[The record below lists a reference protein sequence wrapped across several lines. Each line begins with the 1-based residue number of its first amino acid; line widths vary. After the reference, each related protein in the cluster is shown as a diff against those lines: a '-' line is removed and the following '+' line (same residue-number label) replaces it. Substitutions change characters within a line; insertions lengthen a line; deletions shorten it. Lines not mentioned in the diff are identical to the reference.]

1 MRGPAPQVGRGDAAT
16 AAAAPLS
23 RLGRNSYNEAF
34 IMASDPLEGFHEVNL
49 ASPTTPDLLGVN
61 EPGTQEQTT
70 SPSVIYRP
78 HPSVVSTPIQPNT
91 LDVSDLPTQP
101 VYSSPRQLNCGEVSG
116 VSINVT
122 DAVLCSTSG
131 PQSGSFNHS
140 NARKESNNVERELL
154 QGTTAADVAEGN
166 EDIFG
171 LSTDSLSHLRSP
183 SVLEVR
189 EKGYERLKEELA
201 KAQRELKL
209 KDEEC
214 ERLSKVRDQLGQ
226 ELEELTASLF
236 EEAHKMV
243 KEANVK
249 QAAAEKQLKE
259 AQGKIDVLQAEV
271 AALKTLVLSTS
282 PTSPTKE
289 FQSGGRTPFK
299 KGHARNKSTSSA
311 MGGSH
316 QDLTMMQPIVK
327 DCKEADLSLY
337 NDFRS
342 WKDEPTMDRTCP
354 FLDKIYREDIFPCL
368 TFSKSELASAVLE
381 AVENNTLSIEPV
393 GLQPVRFVKAS
404 AVECGGPKKCALSGQ
419 SKSCKHRIK
428 LGDSSSY
435 YYISPFCRYRITS
448 VCNFFTYIRYIQQGL
463 LKQQDGQDVNGT
475 LENPLMDTSL
485 LEEFISSD
493 IEFGTLQRQLP
504 DSPPDSGSEPY
515 SPPQLQTPWCDAL
528 RPSGLQPPLTCP
540 SVVAPSKLPCR
551 FMEPYSDPNATGYPC
566 TISQSCCLKTENTV
580 EAPNQTI
587 AIEQS
592 QSDRSK
598 KTFHPVKVDLPGD
611 QITKVTLG
619 RLHFSET
626 TANNMRKKG
635 KPNPD
640 QRYFMLVVGL
650 YAVSQDQ
657 FYLLSANVSEKI
669 IVRASNPGQFENDSD
684 VLWQRGCVPETIAYH
699 GQVGINTDAPDEAL
713 VVCGNAKVMGRVM
726 HPSDSRA
733 KQNIR
738 EVDTNEQ
745 LRRITQMRLVEY
757 DYKPEFASV
766 MGIKDTHETGIIA
779 QEVKRLL
786 PEAVREVGDVA
797 CNDGEKIENFLM
809 VDKDQIFMENVGA
822 VKQLCKLTNNLEV
835 RIEELEQWNRKLA
848 RLKRM
853 NSLKSTVSEE
863 SKVSLSEI
871 RKFPLE
877 DMVMEYFGILEM
889 IFDEA
894 RNKSD
899 MLPKRDP
906 LKKPGGKPD
915 LGKPDL
921 GNDWIDTTISSI
933 QILET
938 QQSIDN
944 RYCSKNLQ
952 CSSGN
957 YSYVIP
963 INKHTPMDVEISLEI
978 KDGKAYSLPKGRTAI
993 IWTHQSHGRQHIWA
1007 LPVAKLYDS
1016 AYSFRVAVPG
1026 FASCS
1031 TDRYF
1036 AGMFFTDYYFYFYRQ
1051 CN

>member
-1 MRGPAPQVGRGDAAT
+1 MENWGREREETESQNEWDCKGTAKGRYRASNPGQFETDSDVLWQRGQVPEAIAYHGRVGINTDAPDEALVVCGNAKVMGRVMHPSDSRAKQNIREVRPLRCSGHSCALQRVGI
-16 AAAAPLS
+16 AAPT
-23 RLGRNSYNEAF
+23 REAAPVDTNE
-34 IMASDPLEGFHEVNL
+34 
-49 ASPTTPDLLGVN
+49 
-61 EPGTQEQTT
+61 
-70 SPSVIYRP
+70 
-78 HPSVVSTPIQPNT
+78 
-91 LDVSDLPTQP
+91 
-101 VYSSPRQLNCGEVSG
+101 QL
-116 VSINVT
+116 
-122 DAVLCSTSG
+122 
-131 PQSGSFNHS
+131 
-140 NARKESNNVERELL
+140 R
-154 QGTTAADVAEGN
+154 
-166 EDIFG
+166 
-171 LSTDSLSHLRSP
+171 
-183 SVLEVR
+183 
-189 EKGYERLKEELA
+189 
-201 KAQRELKL
+201 
-209 KDEEC
+209 
-214 ERLSKVRDQLGQ
+214 
-226 ELEELTASLF
+226 
-236 EEAHKMV
+236 
-243 KEANVK
+243 
-249 QAAAEKQLKE
+249 
-259 AQGKIDVLQAEV
+259 
-271 AALKTLVLSTS
+271 
-282 PTSPTKE
+282 
-289 FQSGGRTPFK
+289 
-299 KGHARNKSTSSA
+299 
-311 MGGSH
+311 
-316 QDLTMMQPIVK
+316 
-327 DCKEADLSLY
+327 
-337 NDFRS
+337 
-342 WKDEPTMDRTCP
+342 
-354 FLDKIYREDIFPCL
+354 
-368 TFSKSELASAVLE
+368 
-381 AVENNTLSIEPV
+381 
-393 GLQPVRFVKAS
+393 
-404 AVECGGPKKCALSGQ
+404 
-419 SKSCKHRIK
+419 
-428 LGDSSSY
+428 
-435 YYISPFCRYRITS
+435 RITQMRLVEYDYKPEFAS
-448 VCNFFTYIRYIQQGL
+448 VMGIKDTHET
-463 LKQQDGQDVNGT
+463 GQDVHGA
-475 LENPLMDTSL
+475 LENPMVDTSL
-485 LEEFISSD
+485 LEELISSD
-493 IEFGTLQRQLP
+493 IEFGTLQSQLP
-504 DSPPDSGSEPY
+504 DSPPDSGSEPC
-515 SPPQLQTPWCDAL
+515 SPPQLQTTVKDCAAEVQEYDSDGQNAAL
-528 RPSGLQPPLTCP
+528 EKCCQALTWQPYQTSQWNSLFD
-540 SVVAPSKLPCR
+540 SNYEKLPAVGYHIVTDKGFNFSTADDAFVCQKKNHFQITVHIR
-551 FMEPYSDPNATGYPC
+551 ITGHPKYVK
-566 TISQSCCLKTENTV
+566 TQQGRKLIEKFYLKAYGIKV
-580 EAPNQTI
+580 EAPNEI
-587 AIEQS
+587 VAIEQS

-669 IVRASNPGQFENDSD
+669 IVRASNPGQFETDSD
-684 VLWQRGCVPETIAYH
+684 VLWQRGQVPEAIAYH
-699 GQVGINTDAPDEAL
+699 GRVGINTDAPDEAL

-848 RLKRM
+848 RLKRI

-863 SKVSLSEI
+863 SKVRYLWLGCSLIVVTQVVKVISEAIEGKPDFVCLSKTKESCSVKIFRVTIIALIAIMALCALTIWSLYLLSIRDSRFEKQPVYSNISSSVPVSPATTTTALQSESTVSQTTQPTSRIPEVNFCDILPCDKVYCCPIHHPKVKSLSYE
-871 RKFPLE
+871 KNNAKE
-877 DMVMEYFGILEM
+877 K
-889 IFDEA
+889 

-899 MLPKRDP
+899 LLPKRDP
-906 LKKPGGKPD
+906 LKKPGGR
-915 LGKPDL
+915 PDL

-938 QQSIDN
+938 QQSIDK

-963 INKHTPMDVEISLEI
+963 INKYMPTDVEISLEI
-978 KDGKAYSLPKGRTAI
+978 NTTEPLIIFLCKVTFGNYCSHYSSSQNTRKNFQET
-993 IWTHQSHGRQHIWA
+993 TQGRQHIWA
-1007 LPVAKLYDS
+1007 LPVARLYDS

>member
-1 MRGPAPQVGRGDAAT
+1 MDVVGE
-16 AAAAPLS
+16 
-23 RLGRNSYNEAF
+23 NEA
-34 IMASDPLEGFHEVNL
+34 
-49 ASPTTPDLLGVN
+49 
-61 EPGTQEQTT
+61 
-70 SPSVIYRP
+70 
-78 HPSVVSTPIQPNT
+78 
-91 LDVSDLPTQP
+91 
-101 VYSSPRQLNCGEVSG
+101 
-116 VSINVT
+116 
-122 DAVLCSTSG
+122 
-131 PQSGSFNHS
+131 
-140 NARKESNNVERELL
+140 L
-154 QGTTAADVAEGN
+154 QK
-166 EDIFG
+166 F
-171 LSTDSLSHLRSP
+171 
-183 SVLEVR
+183 
-189 EKGYERLKEELA
+189 
-201 KAQRELKL
+201 
-209 KDEEC
+209 
-214 ERLSKVRDQLGQ
+214 
-226 ELEELTASLF
+226 F
-236 EEAHKMV
+236 E
-243 KEANVK
+243 
-249 QAAAEKQLKE
+249 
-259 AQGKIDVLQAEV
+259 
-271 AALKTLVLSTS
+271 
-282 PTSPTKE
+282 
-289 FQSGGRTPFK
+289 
-299 KGHARNKSTSSA
+299 
-311 MGGSH
+311 
-316 QDLTMMQPIVK
+316 
-327 DCKEADLSLY
+327 
-337 NDFRS
+337 
-342 WKDEPTMDRTCP
+342 
-354 FLDKIYREDIFPCL
+354 
-368 TFSKSELASAVLE
+368 
-381 AVENNTLSIEPV
+381 
-393 GLQPVRFVKAS
+393 
-404 AVECGGPKKCALSGQ
+404 
-419 SKSCKHRIK
+419 
-428 LGDSSSY
+428 
-435 YYISPFCRYRITS
+435 
-448 VCNFFTYIRYIQQGL
+448 
-463 LKQQDGQDVNGT
+463 GQDVHGA
-475 LENPLMDTSL
+475 LENPMVDTSL
-485 LEEFISSD
+485 LEEFIGSD
-493 IEFGTLQRQLP
+493 IEFGTLQSQLP
-504 DSPPDSGSEPY
+504 DSPPDSGSEPC
-515 SPPQLQTPWCDAL
+515 SPPQLQTPRCGAVW
-528 RPSGLQPPLTCP
+528 PSGLQAPLPCP
-540 SVVAPSKLPCR
+540 SVGAPSKLPCR
-551 FMEPYSDPNATGYPC
+551 FMETYSDPSATGYPC
-566 TISQSCCLKTENTV
+566 NFSQSCCLKTETAVTPWNHSTSPSCLGFNYSYFQPNATQISGISAASSKKRKLSQLLGDGIDSPVQSQDSRQATLKDCAADVQEYDSDGQNAALEKCCQALTWQPYQISQWNSLFDSNYEKLPTVGYHIVTDKGFNFSTADDAFVCQKKNHFQITIHIRIIGHPKYVKSQQGRKPIEKFYLKAYGIKV
-580 EAPNQTI
+580 EAPNQTVL
-587 AIEQS
+587 IEQS

-598 KTFHPVKVDLPGD
+598 KPFHPVKVDLPGD
-611 QITKVTLG
+611 QITKVTLA

-684 VLWQRGCVPETIAYH
+684 VLWQRGHIPETIAYH
-699 GQVGINTDAPDEAL
+699 GRVGINTDAPDEAL

-863 SKVSLSEI
+863 SKVSRYSQANSLLPSVKSVPQKSRKVCLSKTKESCSVKI
-871 RKFPLE
+871 FWVTIIALIAIMALCALTIWSLYLLNIHDSHFEKHPVYSSTTSSVLVSPSTTTAALQRESTVSQSTQPISRIPEVNFC
-877 DMVMEYFGILEM
+877 DILPCDKVYCCPIHQPKVKSLSYERNNAK
-889 IFDEA
+889 EK

-899 MLPKRDP
+899 MLPKQD
-906 LKKPGGKPD
+906 LVKKPGGR
-915 LGKPDL
+915 PDL
-921 GNDWIDTTISSI
+921 GNDWIDTTINSI

-963 INKHTPMDVEISLEI
+963 LNKYMPTDVEISLEMNTTEPLI
-978 KDGKAYSLPKGRTAI
+978 IFLCKVAFGNYCPHYSSSRNGRKDFQET
-993 IWTHQSHGRQHIWA
+993 TQGRQHIWA

-1031 TDRYF
+1031 TDHYF
-1036 AGMFFTDYYFYFYRQ
+1036 AGIFFTDYYFYFYRQ